1 MVGIDGVKIH
11 KVENYS
17 LCYVNS
23 FSDEFKERIRD
34 KLSFIC
40 HGKSDAESMRSIFNY
55 KSTLSEFLKRYEE
68 RSDERQKGMMGEL
81 LTHVII
87 NDYFPEY
94 DVASA
99 FFNLEEKN
107 VKKGFDVVLYSHD
120 TDNTLIT
127 EVKSGN
133 LHKNKNS
140 TQTINDLINTAKRD
154 LIERLNDSDNR
165 SLWMNAINHAK
176 KVYDSQQDLKNII
189 MDILDKQSDDMAQT
203 SQNKDVILVGV
214 LFNTLNDAI
223 VDESI
228 STKSSQLNKDNL
240 FNSVFCMAIQKETYQ
255 KIYEFLKEE
264 SQ

>member
-1 MVGIDGVKIH
+1 MAGIDGVETH
-11 KVENYS
+11 KVDNYL
-17 LCYVNS
+17 LCYVNN
-23 FSDEFKERIRD
+23 FSDDFKEKIRD

-55 KSTLSEFLKRYEE
+55 KTTLSEFLKRYED
-68 RSDERQKGMMGEL
+68 RSEERQKGMMGEL
-81 LTHVII
+81 LTHIII
-87 NDYFPEY
+87 NDCFPEY

-120 TDNTLIT
+120 IDNTIIT

-140 TQTINDLINTAKRD
+140 TQTVYDLINTAKRD
-154 LIERLNDSDNR
+154 LIKRLNDSDNR
-165 SLWMNAINHAK
+165 SLWINAINHAK
-176 KVYDSQQDLKNII
+176 KVYDNQQDLKNVI
-189 MDILDKQSDDMAQT
+189 MDILDEQSDETTQT

-214 LFNTLNDAI
+214 LFNTLNDVIAE
-223 VDESI
+223 ESI
-228 STKSSQLNKDNL
+228 SMKSTELNNDNL

-255 KIYEFLKEE
+255 RIYDFLKEE
-264 SQ
+264 SH